1 MNRGSVLSKE
11 YFLAYLTH
19 VMQVFQCNAEEAKEI
34 TVERL
39 FRGDLNAF
47 GGGTRENFANAFDEL
62 VDSSN

>member
-1 MNRGSVLSKE
+1 
-11 YFLAYLTH
+11 
-19 VMQVFQCNAEEAKEI
+19 MQVFQCNAEEAKEI